1 MVEKT
6 QEIVKLTEDEI
17 KILQEYQKI
26 IENEKT
32 ALGNLYLQ
40 FSLSKKNLVSR
51 IEKVQSDFYAHLK
64 VLSQSKNIPITGE
77 WIFDPMTYSFR
88 KK

>member
-40 FSLSKKNLVSR
+40 FSLSKKNLVNR